1 MMAVEPLVAG
11 LAAAL
16 AVAAAAFGSILSS
29 SPRLSWAG
37 FALILLGFSALAL
50 LGLWRGGWP

>member
-1 MMAVEPLVAG
+1 VAG

-29 SPRLSWAG
+29 RPRLSWAG